1 VTPQEL
7 SDHVEIT
14 QVIQRYF
21 RSMDTRNFELLE
33 SVFTPDAALHYDV
46 FQGVQ
51 TTYREMLPAFRAFTR
66 QFSFLQHMGGQL
78 LIDLSGDTASSSN
91 NLRAIHVQTSHD
103 GEENEWVVYGVY
115 HDQHVR
121 TDAGWRI
128 AERRFHQTRSVGELL
143 PIDRVKTYDTPPWL

>member
-21 RSMDTRNFELLE
+21 
-33 SVFTPDAALHYDV
+33 
-46 FQGVQ
+46 
-51 TTYREMLPAFRAFTR
+51 
-66 QFSFLQHMGGQL
+66 
-78 LIDLSGDTASSSN
+78 
-91 NLRAIHVQTSHD
+91 
-103 GEENEWVVYGVY
+103 Y